1 MRIPAAATAT
11 ADEASN
17 NVCARMLHDGGEQS
31 SWSCLFENNLN
42 SSNEFYLRSNNSSN
56 DNNNYHK
63 STARYTTLTYNC
75 MRQTSK

>member
-1 MRIPAAATAT
+1 
-11 ADEASN
+11 
-17 NVCARMLHDGGEQS
+17 MLHDGGEQS

-63 STARYTTLTYNC
+63 STARYTTYNNI
-75 MRQTSK
+75 QLHAANEQISEF